1 MIVNIYF
8 EYFIVFFL
16 AFLLAIYLNYI
27 LLQKSKQYSLRKAN
41 IKGVRWGSQTK
52 PVSGGITF
60 MIITTI
66 SILVYIFVY
75 GKSILVD
82 YTFIGIFLAALLSF
96 FMGLADDIINTSPFF
111 KFFVQILCSVIL
123 IYFGVYIKISSDNLI
138 NYSLTILWVTGLMN
152 SVNMLDNMDGVTSVV
167 SIVILS
173 CIIFLAF
180 YLKSEIDKAYIYI
193 LISIIAS
200 ILSFLIF
207 NWPPSKMYMGDNG
220 SQFLGIFLAAF
231 SIIFIWNFSDNN
243 TAIEKTDSI
252 FAIVLL
258 FLIPLTDTTTVSVN
272 RILKGNS
279 PFVGG
284 KDHTTHF
291 LLFRGY
297 SERFVVIL
305 YFVLSL
311 ISGMCAIFLLLF
323 SDPEFKNIHYIV
335 FSFYIIFVFSAL
347 YINTKITKS
356 K

>member
-1 MIVNIYF
+1 MNTYF

-16 AFLLAIYLNYI
+16 AFLIAIYLNYI
-27 LLQKSKQYSLRKAN
+27 LLQKSKQYSLKKAN
-41 IKGVRWGSQTK
+41 IKGVRWGSQIK

-66 SILVYIFVY
+66 SIIVYIFVY
-75 GKSILVD
+75 GKNILVD
-82 YTFIGIFLAALLSF
+82 FTFIGIFLAALLSF
-96 FMGLADDIINTSPFF
+96 FMGLADDIMNTSPFF
-111 KFFVQILCSVIL
+111 KFFVQLLCSVIL

-152 SVNMLDNMDGVTSVV
+152 SINMLDNMDGVTSVV
-167 SIVILS
+167 TLVILS
-173 CIIFLAF
+173 CIIFLAL
-180 YLKSEIDKAYIYI
+180 YSKSEVDKVYIFI

-200 ILSFLIF
+200 IMSFLIY

-231 SIIFIWNFSDNN
+231 SIIFIWNSNDNS
-243 TAIEKTDSI
+243 TLILKTDSI
-252 FAIVLL
+252 FSVILL
-258 FLIPLTDTTTVSVN
+258 FLVPLTDTATVSIN
-272 RILKGNS
+272 RILKGKS

-305 YFVLSL
+305 YFLLSL
-311 ISGMCAIFLLLF
+311 ISAMCVIYLLLF
-323 SDPEFKNIHYIV
+323 SDAESKYIQYIL
-335 FSFYIIFVFSAL
+335 FSFYILFVFSAL
-347 YINTKITKS
+347 YINTKITKP